1 LINISELK
9 SEYTAPPKALAAVLD
24 IKLILESVMVIL
36 GQFEIAIAPPDIF
49 IALFYLNV
57 QFGESK

>member
-1 LINISELK
+1 LIYISELK

-36 GQFEIAIAPPDIF
+36 VHLYIAIAPPHLF
-49 IALFYLNV
+49 IALFY
-57 QFGESK
+57 